1 MFLFGDETAMPIIM
15 RIIENVPINTEVW
28 AIISLRDPEDV
39 QKFTMGEKLFIEA
52 FDMRDKEKLLNA
64 LKESIGLMCGSHLFF
79 AAEKTQA
86 AKARELIRSIPYL
99 SALLK
104 LLPIGQKIYSQLYNP
119 NKI

>member
-1 MFLFGDETAMPIIM
+1 MSKGDQMFLFGDETAMPIIM

-86 AKARELIRSIPYL
+86 AKARELIRSIPV
-99 SALLK
+99 SVGTA
-104 LLPIGQKIYSQLYNP
+104 KIASYWTKNL
-119 NKI
+119 